1 MAREPAAKGDS
12 GKSREESEED
22 TFENRPSDLDDLTHQ
37 ELRLMYDR
45 ASEAVLF
52 AKNIQWRSV
61 GSSLVVMAAFITLAT
76 FGRPSDE
83 LANILGVSTI
93 VLAGG
98 VTFVLILYQFWQYN
112 EISRIVEIEKCFST
126 LYRKIRDIKSRREG
140 DVHRYTLLL
149 FMIGVEVAGAGVT
162 LYVIKEIL

>member
-112 EISRIVEIEKCFST
+112 EIFRIVEIEKCFST

>member
-76 FGRPSDE
+76 FGRACEYSRRFDNRIGRRGDVRSNP
-83 LANILGVSTI
+83 LP
-93 VLAGG
+93 VLA
-98 VTFVLILYQFWQYN
+98 VQRDFPHRRDREVFLDLVSQDSRYQ
-112 EISRIVEIEKCFST
+112 
-126 LYRKIRDIKSRREG
+126 
-140 DVHRYTLLL
+140 
-149 FMIGVEVAGAGVT
+149 VAP
-162 LYVIKEIL
+162 

>member
-1 MAREPAAKGDS
+1 MFAIVVVLAVVFAAR
-12 GKSREESEED
+12 
-22 TFENRPSDLDDLTHQ
+22 
-37 ELRLMYDR
+37 
-45 ASEAVLF
+45 
-52 AKNIQWRSV
+52 WRSV

-126 LYRKIRDIKSRREG
+126 LYRKIRDIK
-140 DVHRYTLLL
+140 
-149 FMIGVEVAGAGVT
+149 
-162 LYVIKEIL
+162 

>member
-1 MAREPAAKGDS
+1 MAQPPTAKDGD
-12 GKSREESEED
+12 KEAKED
-22 TFENRPSDLDDLTHQ
+22 TFENRPSDLDDLTHM

-45 ASEAVLF
+45 ASEAILF

-61 GSSLVVMAAFITLAT
+61 GSSLIVMAVFIALAT

-83 LANILGVSTI
+83 FANILGVATI

-98 VTFVLILYQFWQYN
+98 VVFVLVLYQSWQYN
-112 EISRIVEIEKCFST
+112 EISRIVEIESHFST
-126 LYRKIRDIKSRREG
+126 LYRRIRDIKSRREG

-149 FMIGVEVAGAGVT
+149 FMIVIECAGAGVT
-162 LYVIKEIL
+162 IYVIRQVL